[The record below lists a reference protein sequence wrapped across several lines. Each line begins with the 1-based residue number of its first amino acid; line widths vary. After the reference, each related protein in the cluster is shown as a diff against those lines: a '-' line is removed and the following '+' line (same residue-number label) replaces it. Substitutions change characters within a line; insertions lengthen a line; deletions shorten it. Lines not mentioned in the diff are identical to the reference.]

1 MAKQYRSQVR
11 FFGSSFDPETREI
24 DVSLGTGAPVER
36 WDYARREAYIEI
48 LSMDPD
54 SVDLTRMNS
63 GAPFLKNH
71 NWSVDSVIGVFVS
84 GSVRI
89 ENGELLGRVKLSAS
103 ERNRDIVTDIVDGIL
118 PSTSVG
124 YDYDP
129 DAIVES
135 RDESGMLTRLLTRW
149 TPLEGSTVAVS
160 ADITGGVRSAPD
172 EHKEEGDMEKD
183 DTAVAE
189 NGERDLEKKVAERVA
204 AELAAYQARC
214 DDIRAAGR
222 KLGLDSAEIDSV
234 LAERSM
240 TADAAI
246 RKLVDAR
253 AERDAR
259 STVSTRVDITR
270 DEAETRRAL
279 TTDWL
284 AARAKVQDVNPDAER
299 EIGNI
304 SLELL
309 LHEMVPGSRG
319 LSRSGLLERAMTT
332 SDFPLLLENVAH
344 KALIA
349 VNDQMA
355 DYLWFEKVFTRMD
368 YNDFREHS
376 TPWVGHASILP
387 SVLEGAPYEAGTMG
401 EGGEKSSAIKYG
413 KDFQFTLEMLYSND
427 MDAFAAGPMAIQEA
441 FIRTKSALAA
451 ALLTGNQVMADGKT
465 LFHND
470 HKNLSTSGGV
480 PDVTKVNELWNLL
493 FAMLDPD
500 GSTAIGMQGKFLLFP
515 GTLKAG
521 IEQLY
526 VPNRVLP
533 DYKTE
538 ALIANIAPENRI
550 AIPGMTGTAYY
561 MATGRRNSARW
572 GYLRDEGGLVIS
584 EHKEY
589 KNDSMIWHA
598 RGVFGCHINTWG
610 DFAANPGA

>member
-36 WDYARREAYIEI
+36 WDGARREAYIEI

-54 SVDLTRMNS
+54 SVDLTRMNA
-63 GAPFLKNH
+63 GAPFLENH
-71 NWSVDSVIGVFVS
+71 DWSVESVIGVFVP

-89 ENGELLGRVKLSAS
+89 ENGELLGRVKLSAA
-103 ERNRDIVTDIVDGIL
+103 ERNRDTVTDIVDGIL

-129 DAIVES
+129 EAIVES
-135 RDESGMLTRLLTRW
+135 RDDSGMLTRLLTRW
-149 TPLEGSTVAVS
+149 TPLEGSLVGVP
-160 ADITGGVRSAPD
+160 ADITGGVRSAPA
-172 EHKEEGDMEKD
+172 ENVEGMDMGTV

-234 LAERSM
+234 LAERSL

-259 STVSTRVDITR
+259 SPVSTRVDITR

-284 AARAKVQDVNPDAER
+284 ASRAKVQDVNPDAER

-309 LHEMVPGSRG
+309 LREMVPGSRG
-319 LSRSGLLERAMTT
+319 LSRSALLKRAMTT
-332 SDFPLLLENVAH
+332 SEFPLLLENVAH

-349 VNDQMA
+349 VNDQMG

-387 SVLEGAPYEAGTMG
+387 SVLEGAPYEAGSMG
-401 EGGEKSSAIKYG
+401 EGAEKSTAIKYG
-413 KDFQFTLEMLYSND
+413 KDFQFTLEMLYND
-427 MDAFAAGPMAIQEA
+427 DLDAFAAGPMAIQEA

-451 ALLTGNQVMADGKT
+451 ALLTGNQVMADTKT
-465 LFHND
+465 LFHAD
-470 HKNLSTSGGV
+470 HKKL
-480 PDVTKVNELWNLL
+480 
-493 FAMLDPD
+493 
-500 GSTAIGMQGKFLLFP
+500 
-515 GTLKAG
+515 
-521 IEQLY
+521 
-526 VPNRVLP
+526 
-533 DYKTE
+533 
-538 ALIANIAPENRI
+538 
-550 AIPGMTGTAYY
+550 
-561 MATGRRNSARW
+561 
-572 GYLRDEGGLVIS
+572 
-584 EHKEY
+584 
-589 KNDSMIWHA
+589 
-598 RGVFGCHINTWG
+598 
-610 DFAANPGA
+610 